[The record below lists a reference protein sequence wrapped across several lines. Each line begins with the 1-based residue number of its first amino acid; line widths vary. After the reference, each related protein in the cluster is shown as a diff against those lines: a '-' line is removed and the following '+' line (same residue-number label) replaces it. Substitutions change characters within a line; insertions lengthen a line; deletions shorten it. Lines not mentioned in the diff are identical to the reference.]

1 MRGLGRGEPT
11 AMRKIAVTPRTR
23 RRILAEAAALV
34 AGAAAPALVGE
45 RPARAEYPDRPVKF
59 VVANTP
65 GGPSD
70 IIARI
75 VTAALD
81 QSTGKTFIVENRGGA
96 SGNIGMEYVARSN
109 PDGYTI
115 LLATNAFSVNYGL
128 YNQLPYDPYKDFVG
142 VSELATTPNAFVVR
156 AESSAKSVKDVVAL
170 ARANPEKYNC
180 ATPPIGTTPQ
190 LLLELFKMRENLPKL
205 ADVVFKGGGDAVQA
219 LLTGTVELSVGS
231 LGAALP
237 HIKAGTFRCLAIC
250 GDARWPELPDVPT
263 MEEAGYSGFS
273 IGTDMVLLAPAK
285 TPPREI
291 KWLENATLKV
301 LLSPEMK
308 DKLFQAGFLVRAK
321 GADAA
326 WARVT
331 KEITTFKQIIDQ
343 AGIAKL

>member
-1 MRGLGRGEPT
+1 MSDIEQAP
-11 AMRKIAVTPRTR
+11 PTR
-23 RRILAEAAALV
+23 RRILATTGAVAASLAVPTV
-34 AGAAAPALVGE
+34 AGMRA
-45 RPARAEYPDRPVKF
+45 ARAEYPDRPVKV

-70 IIARI
+70 IVGRI

-81 QSTGKTFIVENRGGA
+81 QSTGKTFIIENRGGA
-96 SGNIGMEYVARSN
+96 GGNIGMEYVARSN

-128 YNQLPYDPYKDFVG
+128 YNQLPYDPYKDFVA
-142 VSELATTPNAFVVR
+142 VSELASSPNTFVVR
-156 AESSAKSVKDVVAL
+156 SESQAKTIKDLVAL

-190 LLLELFKMRENLPKL
+190 LLLEMFKIRAELPKL
-205 ADVVFKGGGDAVQA
+205 ADVVFKGGGDAIQA

-237 HIKAGTFRCLAIC
+237 HIKAGTFRCLTIC
-250 GDARWPELPDVPT
+250 GESRWPELPDVPT
-263 MEEAGYSGFS
+263 MEEAGYKGFGF
-273 IGTDMVLLAPAK
+273 GTDMVLLAPAK
-285 TPPREI
+285 TPPAEVR
-291 KWLENATLKV
+291 WLESATLKV
-301 LLSPEMK
+301 LATPEMK

-331 KEITTFKQIIDQ
+331 QEIVTFKQIIGQ
-343 AGIAKL
+343 AGITKL